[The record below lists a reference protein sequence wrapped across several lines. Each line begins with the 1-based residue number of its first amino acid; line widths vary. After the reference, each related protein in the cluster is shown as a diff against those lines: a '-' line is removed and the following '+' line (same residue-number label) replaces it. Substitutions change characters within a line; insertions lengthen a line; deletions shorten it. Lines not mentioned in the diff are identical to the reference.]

1 MAAER
6 PGIIA
11 GPVQPATMHRNASP
25 PEPPPEPISGEP
37 AKPSAAG
44 RLSRGPR
51 WERRKDSRPSELLE
65 AALETFVE
73 RGFAAARLEDV
84 AARAGVSKGTLYL
97 YYANKEEL
105 FKAVV
110 RRSIAPL
117 ITETRELIEH
127 SDKNSE
133 SLLGEFINIWWTRY
147 GGTRLAGITKL
158 VIGEAGNFPEM
169 ARFYNGEV
177 VSGNHELITMILKR
191 GVSRG
196 EFREIDVDAVAHHV
210 MAPLVLKSIWANSIE
225 PCCGSA
231 STMDSQH
238 FIAHHL
244 DMLLRALRTGPA
256 ARTTLANEQS
266 DPDGY

>member
-1 MAAER
+1 MTNQSLMGATDRRCLA
-6 PGIIA
+6 A
-11 GPVQPATMHRNASP
+11 GPSRAHAAIMHRNAAP
-25 PEPPPEPISGEP
+25 PEVP
-37 AKPSAAG
+37 AKPPAA
-44 RLSRGPR
+44 RRGPR

-73 RGFAAARLEDV
+73 RGYAAARLEDV
-84 AARAGVSKGTLYL
+84 ASRAGVSKGTLYL

-117 ITETRELIEH
+117 IAETRELIEH
-127 SDKNSE
+127 SDKDSE
-133 SLLGEFINIWWTRY
+133 ALLEEFINVWWTRY

-177 VSGNHELITMILKR
+177 VSGNHDLITMILKR
-191 GVSRG
+191 GVHRG

-225 PCCGSA
+225 PCCGNA
-231 STMDSQH
+231 GTMDSQH

-244 DMLLRALRTGPA
+244 DMLLRALRTSA
-256 ARTTLANEQS
+256 AVGKTSASE
-266 DPDGY
+266 

>member
-1 MAAER
+1 MQPDSAPADPAAK
-6 PGIIA
+6 P
-11 GPVQPATMHRNASP
+11 
-25 PEPPPEPISGEP
+25 P
-37 AKPSAAG
+37 AKR
-44 RLSRGPR
+44 RLRGPR

-65 AALETFVE
+65 AALGIFVE
-73 RGFAAARLEDV
+73 RGYAAARLEDV
-84 AARAGVSKGTLYL
+84 AAKAGVSKGTLYL

-117 ITETRELIEH
+117 IAETRAIIES
-127 SDKNSE
+127 SDDDSE
-133 SLLGEFINIWWTRY
+133 TLLGRFLEIWWTRY
-147 GGTRLAGITKL
+147 GATRLAGITKL

-191 GVSRG
+191 GVARR

-231 STMDSQH
+231 GALEPRQ

-244 DMLLRALRTGPA
+244 DMLLRALRRDPPQG
-256 ARTTLANEQS
+256 TTSASET
-266 DPDGY
+266 

>member
-1 MAAER
+1 MQPDSA
-6 PGIIA
+6 
-11 GPVQPATMHRNASP
+11 PVDPDVKP
-25 PEPPPEPISGEP
+25 P
-37 AKPSAAG
+37 AKR
-44 RLSRGPR
+44 RLRGPR

-65 AALETFVE
+65 AALGIFVE
-73 RGFAAARLEDV
+73 RGYAAARLEDV
-84 AARAGVSKGTLYL
+84 AAKAGVSKGTLYL

-117 ITETRELIEH
+117 IAETRGIIEC
-127 SDKNSE
+127 SNDDSE
-133 SLLGEFINIWWTRY
+133 TLLARFLEIWWTRY

-177 VSGNHELITMILKR
+177 ISGNHELITMILKR
-191 GVSRG
+191 GVARR

-210 MAPLVLKSIWANSIE
+210 MAPLVLRSIWVNSIE
-225 PCCGSA
+225 PCCGNA
-231 STMDSQH
+231 GVLEPRQ

-244 DMLLRALRTGPA
+244 DMLLRALRRDPPA
-256 ARTTLANEQS
+256 GETSASKT
-266 DPDGY
+266 

>member
-1 MAAER
+1 MR
-6 PGIIA
+6 PDSA
-11 GPVQPATMHRNASP
+11 PADSSVTP
-25 PEPPPEPISGEP
+25 P
-37 AKPSAAG
+37 AK
-44 RLSRGPR
+44 RRRGPR

-65 AALETFVE
+65 AALEIFVE
-73 RGFAAARLEDV
+73 RGYAAARLEDV
-84 AARAGVSKGTLYL
+84 AAKAGVSKGTLYL

-117 ITETRELIEH
+117 IAETREVIEQ
-127 SDKNSE
+127 STDDSAA
-133 SLLGEFINIWWTRY
+133 LLSRFLDIWWTRY

-191 GVSRG
+191 GVARR

-231 STMDSQH
+231 GTLEPQH

-244 DMLLRALRTGPA
+244 DMILRALRPGPGSG
-256 ARTTLANEQS
+256 T
-266 DPDGY
+266 

>member
-1 MAAER
+1 MVL
-6 PGIIA
+6 PG
-11 GPVQPATMHRNASP
+11 QPARQSCRFAMRPDPATVDPAAKP
-25 PEPPPEPISGEP
+25 P
-37 AKPSAAG
+37 AKRRP
-44 RLSRGPR
+44 RGPR

-65 AALETFVE
+65 AALELFVE

-84 AARAGVSKGTLYL
+84 AAKAGVSKGTLYL

-117 ITETRELIEH
+117 ITETREMIER
-127 SDKNSE
+127 SDEDSE
-133 SLLGEFINIWWTRY
+133 TLLGRFLDTWWTRY

-177 VSGNHELITMILKR
+177 VSGNHQLITMILKR
-191 GVSRG
+191 GVARR
-196 EFREIDVDAVAHHV
+196 EFREIDVDAVAHHA
-210 MAPLVLKSIWANSIE
+210 MAPLVLRSIWANSIE

-231 STMDSQH
+231 SAMEPEH

-244 DMLLRALRTGPA
+244 DMLLRALRQAPA
-256 ARTTLANEQS
+256 AGTTSVNQKQT
-266 DPDGY
+266 DP

>member
-1 MAAER
+1 MR
-6 PGIIA
+6 PDSIPA
-11 GPVQPATMHRNASP
+11 DSPATSP
-25 PEPPPEPISGEP
+25 VKRS
-37 AKPSAAG
+37 
-44 RLSRGPR
+44 RRGPR

-65 AALETFVE
+65 AALELFVE
-73 RGFAAARLEDV
+73 RGYAAARLEDV
-84 AARAGVSKGTLYL
+84 AAKAGVSKGTLYL

-105 FKAVV
+105 FRAVV

-117 ITETRELIEH
+117 IAQTREVIEG
-127 SDKNSE
+127 SADDSAT
-133 SLLGEFINIWWTRY
+133 LLARFLDIWWTRY

-191 GVSRG
+191 GVARR

-231 STMDSQH
+231 GTLEPQQ

-244 DMLLRALRTGPA
+244 DMILRALRPEPA
-256 ARTTLANEQS
+256 AGS
-266 DPDGY
+266 

>member
-1 MAAER
+1 MQPDSAPADPAAK
-6 PGIIA
+6 P
-11 GPVQPATMHRNASP
+11 
-25 PEPPPEPISGEP
+25 P
-37 AKPSAAG
+37 AKR
-44 RLSRGPR
+44 RLRGPR

-65 AALETFVE
+65 AALAIFVE
-73 RGFAAARLEDV
+73 RGYAAARLEDV
-84 AARAGVSKGTLYL
+84 AAKAGVSKGTLYL

-117 ITETRELIEH
+117 IAETRGIIES
-127 SDKNSE
+127 SDDDSE
-133 SLLGEFINIWWTRY
+133 TLLGRFLEIWWTRY

-191 GVSRG
+191 GVARR

-210 MAPLVLKSIWANSIE
+210 MAPLVLRSIWANSIE

-231 STMDSQH
+231 GELEPQQ

-244 DMLLRALRTGPA
+244 DMLLRALRRDPSQG
-256 ARTTLANEQS
+256 TTSASET
-266 DPDGY
+266 

>member
-1 MAAER
+1 MHS
-6 PGIIA
+6 
-11 GPVQPATMHRNASP
+11 QPPSP
-25 PEPPPEPISGEP
+25 DPA
-37 AKPSAAG
+37 AKPAAKP
-44 RLSRGPR
+44 RLRGPR

-65 AALETFVE
+65 AALEIFVE

-84 AARAGVSKGTLYL
+84 ASKAGVSKGTLYL

-117 ITETRELIEH
+117 IAETREIIEH
-127 SDKNSE
+127 SEEDSE
-133 SLLGEFINIWWTRY
+133 TLLARFLEIWWTRY

-191 GVSRG
+191 GVARR

-210 MAPLVLKSIWANSIE
+210 MAPLVLRSIWANSIE

-231 STMDSQH
+231 GALDPQH

-244 DMLLRALRTGPA
+244 DMLLRALRENPVAGTTTVTG
-256 ARTTLANEQS
+256 L
-266 DPDGY
+266 

>member
-1 MAAER
+1 MQPDSAPADPAAK
-6 PGIIA
+6 P
-11 GPVQPATMHRNASP
+11 
-25 PEPPPEPISGEP
+25 P
-37 AKPSAAG
+37 AKR
-44 RLSRGPR
+44 RLRGPR

-65 AALETFVE
+65 AALGIFVE
-73 RGFAAARLEDV
+73 RGYAAARLEDV
-84 AARAGVSKGTLYL
+84 AAKAGVSKGTLYL

-117 ITETRELIEH
+117 IAETRGIIES
-127 SDKNSE
+127 SDDDSE
-133 SLLGEFINIWWTRY
+133 TLLGRFLEIWWTRY

-191 GVSRG
+191 GVARR

-210 MAPLVLKSIWANSIE
+210 MAPLVLRSIWANSIE

-231 STMDSQH
+231 GELEPQQ

-244 DMLLRALRTGPA
+244 DMLLRALRRDPSQG
-256 ARTTLANEQS
+256 TTSASET
-266 DPDGY
+266 

>member
-1 MAAER
+1 MPSDSTPAAPAR
-6 PGIIA
+6 P
-11 GPVQPATMHRNASP
+11 PTATRRA
-25 PEPPPEPISGEP
+25 
-37 AKPSAAG
+37 
-44 RLSRGPR
+44 RGPR
-51 WERRKDSRPSELLE
+51 WERRKDSRPSELLD
-65 AALETFVE
+65 AALDTFVE

-117 ITETRELIEH
+117 IAETREVIER
-127 SDKNSE
+127 SDKDSE
-133 SLLGEFINIWWTRY
+133 SLLGEFLQIWWARY

-177 VSGNHELITMILKR
+177 VSGNHELITMILRR
-191 GVSRG
+191 GVARG

-231 STMDSQH
+231 SLLDPQH

-244 DMLLRALRTGPA
+244 DMLLRALRAGPGDA
-256 ARTTLANEQS
+256 VKLSE
-266 DPDGY
+266 

>member
-1 MAAER
+1 MQPDSAPADPAAK
-6 PGIIA
+6 P
-11 GPVQPATMHRNASP
+11 
-25 PEPPPEPISGEP
+25 P
-37 AKPSAAG
+37 AKR
-44 RLSRGPR
+44 RLRGPR
-51 WERRKDSRPSELLE
+51 WERRKDSRTSELME
-65 AALETFVE
+65 AALAIFVE
-73 RGFAAARLEDV
+73 RGYAAARLEDV
-84 AARAGVSKGTLYL
+84 AAKAGVSKGTLYL

-117 ITETRELIEH
+117 IAETRGIIES
-127 SDKNSE
+127 SDDDSE
-133 SLLGEFINIWWTRY
+133 TLLGRFLEIWWTRY

-191 GVSRG
+191 GVARR

-210 MAPLVLKSIWANSIE
+210 MAPLVLRSIWANSIE

-231 STMDSQH
+231 GELEPQQ

-244 DMLLRALRTGPA
+244 DMLLRALRRDPSQG
-256 ARTTLANEQS
+256 TTSASET
-266 DPDGY
+266 

>member
-1 MAAER
+1 MPAESAPPVSAA
-6 PGIIA
+6 A
-11 GPVQPATMHRNASP
+11 QPA
-25 PEPPPEPISGEP
+25 
-37 AKPSAAG
+37 AKRRP
-44 RLSRGPR
+44 RGPR

-65 AALETFVE
+65 AALEIFVE

-84 AARAGVSKGTLYL
+84 AAKAGVSKGTLYL

-117 ITETRELIEH
+117 IAETREIIEH
-127 SDKNSE
+127 SEQDSE
-133 SLLGEFINIWWTRY
+133 ALLGQFLHLWWTRY
-147 GGTRLAGITKL
+147 GCTRLSGITKL

-191 GVSRG
+191 GVARN
-196 EFREIDVDAVAHHV
+196 EFREIDVDAAAHHV
-210 MAPLVLKSIWANSIE
+210 MAPLVLRSIWANSIE

-231 STMDSQH
+231 GAMDPQH
-238 FIAHHL
+238 FLAHHL
-244 DMLLRALRTGPA
+244 DMLLRALRKAPA
-256 ARTTLANEQS
+256 DDKGSASE
-266 DPDGY
+266 D

>member
-1 MAAER
+1 MPPDFPPIDPAAK
-6 PGIIA
+6 
-11 GPVQPATMHRNASP
+11 SP
-25 PEPPPEPISGEP
+25 P
-37 AKPSAAG
+37 AKQRA
-44 RLSRGPR
+44 RGPR

-65 AALETFVE
+65 AALEIFVE
-73 RGFAAARLEDV
+73 RGYAAARLEDV
-84 AARAGVSKGTLYL
+84 AAKAGVSKGTLYL

-117 ITETRELIEH
+117 IAETRQIIEQ
-127 SDKNSE
+127 SSE
-133 SLLGEFINIWWTRY
+133 DSEALLARFLDIWWTRY

-158 VIGEAGNFPEM
+158 VVGEAGNFPEM

-177 VSGNHELITMILKR
+177 VSGNHELITMILRR
-191 GVSRG
+191 GVARK

-231 STMDSQH
+231 GALDPKH
-238 FIAHHL
+238 FLAHHL
-244 DMLLRALRTGPA
+244 DMLLRALREAPA
-256 ARTTLANEQS
+256 ARATNTSEQ
-266 DPDGY
+266 